1 MPTLSRSPSTWGLEH
16 GDRRSD
22 IGMGHSFAGRTPHLA
37 VVSVVVTNTQP
48 RLFPV
53 RHGRTRASS
62 SFAPGS
68 SADCGGAILHDR
80 ELTYSIVL
88 PSGSWPKENF
98 LDHVADVHD
107 EIRLATCGLAFVGKE
122 SHEAAVEPFLCFE
135 RRSSLDLV
143 NQGCKIVG
151 SAQRKRTGALLQHG
165 SILLGTS
172 SLTPHLAAT
181 DGASESML
189 DKIVA
194 EVTEGLMRRWNID
207 PLSIERTTQEVEQ
220 AHELAE
226 SKYRSDTWNRRR

>member
-1 MPTLSRSPSTWGLEH
+1 MAIDEATLEWAIRSPDALPTLRWYQWSSPTLSLGYFQSATDVPE
-16 GDRRSD
+16 
-22 IGMGHSFAGRTPHLA
+22 HLA
-37 VVSVVVTNTQP
+37 HLPLVR
-48 RLFPV
+48 RLT
-53 RHGRTRASS
+53 G
-62 SFAPGS
+62 
-68 SADCGGAILHDR
+68 GGAILHDR

-107 EIRLATCGLAFVGKE
+107 EIRLATRGLAFVGKE